1 MPVISGGL
9 VGSPGRVLCEEVSF
23 TETAGASAYTGDVHL
38 PAGAYIVDILVHGVA
53 VWDNA
58 AGVGMVVGD
67 FTDVAVPV
75 EIDADGFLTIT
86 SLKAAGDL
94 VAGETLSISGG
105 TNVAGAEEG
114 AYFTATTVQKR
125 YSASA
130 RIIRGVITAAGAG
143 GSTGRTRMLVMYT
156 DPTVATVATKA

>member
-1 MPVISGGL
+1 MPVISGGT
-9 VGSPGRVLCEEVSF
+9 VVQPGRVLCEEVLF
-23 TETAGASAYTGDVHL
+23 TETAGAGAYTGDVTL
-38 PAGAYIVDILVHGVA
+38 PAGAFLVDIIVHGVA

-67 FTDVAVPV
+67 YTTAGV

-94 VAGETLSISGG
+94 VAGESLSISGG

-114 AYFTATTVQKR
+114 AYFTATTVTKR
-125 YSASA
+125 YSATA
-130 RIIRGVITAAGAG
+130 RIIRGVVTTAGAA
-143 GSTGRTRMLVMYT
+143 GSTGRTRMMVLYT
-156 DPTVATVATKA
+156 DPTTAANATKA